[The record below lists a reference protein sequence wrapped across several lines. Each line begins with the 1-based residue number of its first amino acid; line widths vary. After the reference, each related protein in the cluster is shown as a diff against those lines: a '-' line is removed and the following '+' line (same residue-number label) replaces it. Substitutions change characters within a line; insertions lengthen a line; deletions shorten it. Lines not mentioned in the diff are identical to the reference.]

1 MVQKLV
7 GVRAAHAVQ
16 DLGFYVTNQPVLCIE
31 EKEHCSV
38 HTKCMRNGRWPG
50 ELQLALDLLS

>member
-16 DLGFYVTNQPVLCIE
+16 DLGFHEYNSKAHRDVINKVSSGVRDPRVIASMNSGAWLI
-31 EKEHCSV
+31 
-38 HTKCMRNGRWPG
+38 
-50 ELQLALDLLS
+50 

>member
-16 DLGFYVTNQPVLCIE
+16 DLGFHET
-31 EKEHCSV
+31 S
-38 HTKCMRNGRWPG
+38 TDANGG
-50 ELQLALDLLS
+50 ALTYALLFEAGGIVGAEQVLALMNFTGKP